1 MISIPDTSTL
11 VPVREGDN
19 LYLFPFSGTELVK
32 LDLLFEAGSAYQQH
46 KLCASATA
54 KLMTMAT
61 QAMDSASLAE
71 FMDFR
76 GIVFETNSEVH
87 QTMLTF
93 YFLRHYADELM
104 PVVCDM
110 VCCPRFD
117 DGDFEVWRNRRRQ
130 EIMQQERKTST
141 MARRTFYEAIF
152 GREHPLGGYATAAD
166 IDRLTTDDIKAHHA
180 AYYGLDKMTVVAA
193 GNVEGLDLHWLTQGA
208 SSIDDKVIRNILPP
222 PINSS
227 GVGKNIVMPDA
238 TQTSLRVGR
247 ILPLAW
253 DSMDYARFML
263 LTTVLGGY
271 FGSRLMSNIREDKGY
286 TYGIYART
294 QIYRGVIVF
303 FITADVAGGMAQA
316 ALDEVN
322 KELELLCK
330 EPVAD
335 EELKLVKTVLAG
347 DFLRSVDGIFE
358 KSARYCD
365 MLGTCVDE
373 RLTDNLRSA
382 LQDTT
387 PAQLQELA
395 QRFLNPSDM
404 TVCLAG
410 AL

>member
-1 MISIPDTSTL
+1 
-11 VPVREGDN
+11 
-19 LYLFPFSGTELVK
+19 
-32 LDLLFEAGSAYQQH
+32 
-46 KLCASATA
+46 
-54 KLMTMAT
+54 
-61 QAMDSASLAE
+61 
-71 FMDFR
+71 
-76 GIVFETNSEVH
+76 
-87 QTMLTF
+87 
-93 YFLRHYADELM
+93 
-104 PVVCDM
+104 
-110 VCCPRFD
+110 
-117 DGDFEVWRNRRRQ
+117 
-130 EIMQQERKTST
+130 
-141 MARRTFYEAIF
+141 
-152 GREHPLGGYATAAD
+152 
-166 IDRLTTDDIKAHHA
+166 
-180 AYYGLDKMTVVAA
+180 
-193 GNVEGLDLHWLTQGA
+193 
-208 SSIDDKVIRNILPP
+208 
-222 PINSS
+222 
-227 GVGKNIVMPDA
+227 
-238 TQTSLRVGR
+238 
-247 ILPLAW
+247 
-253 DSMDYARFML
+253 MDYARFML
-263 LTTVLGGY
+263 MTTVLGGY

-335 EELKLVKTVLAG
+335 EELELVKTVLAG